1 MIRHPLR
8 STVVLHAAAAACALA
23 AHAPAQAQAGAWPDH
38 AVRIIVPF
46 VAAGP
51 TDAQARWVAQQL
63 SGALGQAFIVENRGA
78 AGGAPGTQ
86 FVAKSPPD
94 GYTLLVANPG
104 PLTVGPQ
111 IKDTGY
117 TLKDLA
123 PITLLAKTP
132 SCLAVKPS
140 MPVKNFKDFVALAKK
155 KPGSINYG
163 SPGVG
168 TVGHLT
174 TELIATQAGI
184 KLNHIPYRGAA
195 QVTTDL
201 LGGAIDMT
209 VMQIGTCLPLVQ
221 QGKLRALAVT
231 SLTRSPHLP
240 DVPTLAESGLPGFDT
255 NNWNGV
261 LAPAGTPP
269 EILAKIDGI
278 LTKALA
284 TPQAREWFDTQGY
297 TPAQESLGAFGKFMD
312 AETAR
317 WGALIRA
324 ANITPEEHGK

>member
-1 MIRHPLR
+1 MTRPPLR
-8 STVVLHAAAAACALA
+8 RPILSCAAAVACALA
-23 AHAPAQAQAGAWPDH
+23 AHAPACAQSASWPDH

-51 TDAQARWVAQQL
+51 TDAQARWVAQRL
-63 SGALGQAFIVENRGA
+63 SNAFGQAFIVENRGA

-86 FVAKSPPD
+86 YVARSAPD

-123 PITLLAKTP
+123 PITLLSKTP
-132 SCLAVKPS
+132 SCLAVHSS
-140 MPVKNFKDFVALAKK
+140 MPAKTFKQFVALAKS
-155 KPGSINYG
+155 KPGRINYG

-174 TELIATQAGI
+174 TELIATQAGV

-201 LGGAIDMT
+201 IGGAIDMT
-209 VMQIGTCLPLVQ
+209 VMQIGTCAPLAQ
-221 QGKLRALAVT
+221 QGKVRALAVT
-231 SLTRSPHLP
+231 SLTRSAQLP

-269 EILAKIDGI
+269 EILQKIDDV
-278 LTKALA
+278 LSKALA
-284 TPQAREWFDTQGY
+284 TPEAKAWLYTQGY
-297 TPAQESLGAFGKFMD
+297 TAARESLGDFGTFMN
-312 AETAR
+312 AESAR
-317 WGALIRA
+317 WAKLIEV
-324 ANITPEEHGK
+324 ANIKPDE